1 MDGRMDDETGDAQV
15 NMDMNVGFL
24 IAGLLIGSILSAFIV
39 YYMLS
44 KRSAAFEVR
53 ATGAEAVKDELR
65 QQVEQLK
72 QELSEAQS
80 DFKNESEMRAAVEA
94 RYHESEKNLQ
104 SMEKQLIDKFSTI
117 SLEALSKNSAE
128 FIKLAEE
135 KLKSHTVEGTKELE
149 GKKDLIEKSLS
160 EMDKTLSEVKQRVE
174 DVNKGNIKVSALVE
188 NHEKITSRLMDT
200 TDHLTQALASS
211 KKRGEWG
218 ERMAEDIINLVGMVE
233 GVNYVKQKT
242 LEGSSGRPD
251 YTFLMPNNLKL
262 NMDVKFPLDNYVNYL
277 NADSEQDRKHYKDEL
292 LKNTKIMIRDVTSRE
307 YINPADNTV
316 DYVLVFIPNEQVY
329 GFINES
335 DTTIMDEALKR
346 KVVLCSP
353 FTLYA
358 VLAVIRQ
365 SIENFN
371 LDQATAEI
379 QKLLGNFYKQWDL
392 YRKSFDNMGKK
403 LDEAK
408 REYES
413 LLTTRTN
420 KLEVPLRKI
429 EELRKQKSIEL
440 NSDSDNNET

>member
-1 MDGRMDDETGDAQV
+1 MDTSI
-15 NMDMNVGFL
+15 GFL
-24 IAGLLIGSILSAFIV
+24 IAGLLIGGIIGSFIIYFILSKKTV
-39 YYMLS
+39 TV
-44 KRSAAFEVR
+44 EGR
-53 ATGAEAVKDELR
+53 AKSAEAVNDELR
-65 QQVEQLK
+65 QQIEQLRQK
-72 QELSEAQS
+72 LDEIETDLG
-80 DFKNESEMRAAVEA
+80 NEREMRAAREA
-94 RYHESEKNLQ
+94 QYHEAEKNYQ
-104 SMEKQLIDKFSTI
+104 AMERDMLDKFGAL
-117 SLEALSKNSAE
+117 SLKALSKNSDD
-128 FIKLAEE
+128 FLKLAEE
-135 KLKSHTVEGTKELE
+135 RLKSQTVEGIKELE
-149 GKKDLIEKSLS
+149 GKKDLIGKSLE
-160 EMDKTLSEVKQRVE
+160 EMDKTLSDVRQRIDEVG
-174 DVNKGNIKVSALVE
+174 KGNIKVSALVE

-218 ERMAEDIINLVGMVE
+218 ERMAEDIINLAGMVE
-233 GVNYVKQKT
+233 GVNYIKQKT

-277 NADSEQDRKHYKDEL
+277 NADSENDRKRYKDEL
-292 LKNTKIMIRDVTSRE
+292 IRSTKMMIKDVTTRE

-335 DTTIMDEALKR
+335 DATIMDEALKR

-371 LDQATAEI
+371 LDQATAEM
-379 QKLLGNFYKQWDL
+379 QVLLGNFYKQWNL
-392 YRKSFDNMGKK
+392 YKGKFDNMGKK
-403 LDEAK
+403 IDEAR
-408 REYES
+408 REYED
-413 LLTTRTN
+413 LVTTRTN

-429 EELRKQKSIEL
+429 EDLRKQKSIDL
-440 NSDSDNNET
+440 NSDSETNETEMLE